1 MDINHLADLDNVEYG
16 SEKYG
21 NENQNPVKNRRKG
34 GNTKPNTYGFRAE
47 NALLNTNTS
56 EDATIIAHYKQK
68 SSRYESHFET
78 VTMMRFLQ

>member
-1 MDINHLADLDNVEYG
+1 M
-16 SEKYG
+16 
-21 NENQNPVKNRRKG
+21 KNRIQLKNSIKG
-34 GNTKPNTYGFRAE
+34 GNTKPNTYGFRVE

-68 SSRYESHFET
+68 SSRYESYFEM